1 VTHPVQLAAQ
11 ALSERLSPGGLLF
24 ISTGA
29 GMSRDSGIPTFRGSE
44 GLWRQYRAEDI
55 ATPRAFR
62 RDPKLFWEFNEVL
75 RAHVSAALPHA
86 GHEALT
92 RLQETLAPAVTTRLI
107 TQNIDRL
114 HEASGS
120 QAVLHLHGDILRV
133 RCPIC
138 GWADDDY
145 PVPVPT
151 IPPRCTCGEVL
162 RPDIVLFEEPLPEAA
177 LKEAEQLAHNCD
189 AMLIIG
195 TSANVQPAASLP
207 YLAQK
212 HGALIV
218 EINPHETLLTRIA
231 DQSLRG
237 TAADVLPAL
246 VEDLLTLRSDDHA

>member
-1 VTHPVQLAAQ
+1 MTTALTSTAQ
-11 ALSERLSPGGLLF
+11 ALSHRLPPGSLLA

-29 GMSRDSGIPTFRGSE
+29 GMSRDSGIPTFRGSG
-44 GLWRQYRAEDI
+44 GLWRQYRAEEI

-62 RDPKLFWEFNEVL
+62 RDPALFWEFNEVL

-86 GHEALT
+86 GHIALT

-120 QAVLHLHGDILRV
+120 RDVLHLHGDILRV

-145 PVPVPT
+145 PVPAPA

-177 LKEAEQLAHNCD
+177 LEEAWQLAQTCD

-207 YLAQK
+207 CLAQD
-212 HGALIV
+212 HGALII

-231 DQSLRG
+231 AHSLRG
-237 TAADVLPAL
+237 AAADVLPAL
-246 VEDLLTLRSDDHA
+246 VAELLILRSDDHA